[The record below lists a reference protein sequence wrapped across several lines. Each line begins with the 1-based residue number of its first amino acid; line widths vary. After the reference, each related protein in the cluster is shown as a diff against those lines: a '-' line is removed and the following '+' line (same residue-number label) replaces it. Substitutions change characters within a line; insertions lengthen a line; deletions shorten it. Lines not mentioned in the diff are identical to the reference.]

1 MQNDLDKLEK
11 QIKIKKIDAHA
22 DELRLNKLK
31 LLQKADKLDEE
42 IALAMDTINKLKQE
56 IGE

>member
-11 QIKIKKIDAHA
+11 KIRIKKMDAHA

-42 IALAMDTINKLKQE
+42 IAAVVESIDKLKQE

>member
-1 MQNDLDKLEK
+1 MQTDLEKLEK
-11 QIKIKKIDAHA
+11 QIRIKKMDAHA
-22 DELRLNKLK
+22 DELKLNKLK

-42 IALAMDTINKLKQE
+42 IAVVIESIQKLKQE